1 MAPTTTTTITT
12 VTAINTLLSVKRQKI
27 EFRFQLFVDHL
38 DISTLVSAKTY
49 VTEDSGIS
57 AVAVP
62 GGDAV
67 TEDSGIS
74 AVAVPGGDA
83 VTEDSDISS
92 DISAVAVPGG
102 YDVTKDSGLTI
113 NRVEKT
119 RDEAM
124 YTCSASNAVGS
135 RSMTAYLTV
144 NGKSL
149 LNLCTDRPKQRRIE
163 ALISCIG
170 CLLLHLH
177 QYVINLFRRKV
188 LISRLINN

>member
-62 GGDAV
+62 GGDDV
-67 TEDSGIS
+67 TEDSEIS

-149 LNLCTDRPKQRRIE
+149 LNLCTDRPN
-163 ALISCIG
+163 
-170 CLLLHLH
+170 
-177 QYVINLFRRKV
+177 VINTAGRPKCCRK
-188 LISRLINN
+188 RCEY

>member
-62 GGDAV
+62 GGDAVTEDSGISVVAVPSGDDV

-163 ALISCIG
+163 A
-170 CLLLHLH
+170 
-177 QYVINLFRRKV
+177 
-188 LISRLINN
+188 

>member
-49 VTEDSGIS
+49 VTE
-57 AVAVP
+57 
-62 GGDAV
+62 
-67 TEDSGIS
+67 
-74 AVAVPGGDA
+74 
-83 VTEDSDISS
+83 
-92 DISAVAVPGG
+92 
-102 YDVTKDSGLTI
+102 DSGLTI

-163 ALISCIG
+163 A
-170 CLLLHLH
+170 
-177 QYVINLFRRKV
+177 
-188 LISRLINN
+188 